1 MKDLD
6 YFFKDFNLKPNN
18 KAIYEIAFTHSSF
31 NFDAKTS
38 HKDYERLEFMG
49 DSFLNFVVADLAYN
63 LRSDLDQG
71 EMTKLRSTLVQQQGL
86 TKLAKKYNLKD
97 YIRVG
102 KSLQNQDLE
111 KMPHLL
117 EDIFEAVIGAM
128 YVDQGLNKTYDFV
141 RNLFFDEVK
150 NFSTEQLHD
159 YKSTL
164 QELLQG
170 ETRQTVTYKVLDE
183 IGPQHDKTFIV
194 EACYGNIILGKGKG
208 KSKKE
213 AEQNAAKEALKK
225 GVVL

>member
-49 DSFLNFVVADLAYN
+49 DSFINFVVADLAYN

-150 NFSTEQLHD
+150 NFSIEQLHD

-183 IGPQHDKTFIV
+183 IGPQHDKTFVV

>member
-1 MKDLD
+1 MNLD
-6 YFFKDFNLKPNN
+6 SFFKEMHIKPKNVS
-18 KAIYEIAFTHSSF
+18 IYETAFTHASYNS
-31 NFDAKTS
+31 DANTS

-49 DSFLNFVVADLAYN
+49 DSFINFVVADLAYN

>member
-49 DSFLNFVVADLAYN
+49 DSFINFVVADLAYN

-150 NFSTEQLHD
+150 NFSIEQLHD

-183 IGPQHDKTFIV
+183 IGPQHDKTFVV

-213 AEQNAAKEALKK
+213 AEQNAAKKALKK

>member
-49 DSFLNFVVADLAYN
+49 DSFINFVVADLAYN

-128 YVDQGLNKTYDFV
+128 YVDQGLNKTYHFV

-183 IGPQHDKTFIV
+183 IGPQHDKTFVV